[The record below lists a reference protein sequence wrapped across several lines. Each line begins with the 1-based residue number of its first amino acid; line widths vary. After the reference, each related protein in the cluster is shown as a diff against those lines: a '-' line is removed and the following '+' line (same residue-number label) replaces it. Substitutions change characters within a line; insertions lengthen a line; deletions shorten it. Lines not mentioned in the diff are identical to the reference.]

1 MPPRD
6 ATPPLKDSSPARDA
20 AAAPREVKP
29 ELPLTGFATSG
40 FGMVL
45 DQLELPFVVFDAQ
58 FNPVILSTSGARLL
72 DFGPNDSLRQHTK
85 LIEPLQEF
93 AKRWLPAERSA
104 AAKPAAERLAAQ
116 STGGQSTWG
125 PGGQGQFRHRLEEL
139 EMVTASGRSF
149 QALAFLRGSPVV
161 SADAIAAGDLGEQM
175 PGVVL
180 FQDLTYFQPFFNTIE
195 QSRRNRSLIVLMSSL
210 LGARVDLG
218 SGAGAFSKYLEAEE
232 LLNNAAPLAA
242 TAMAGCDVLKEL
254 SLAVD
259 IVDPMIVPSSKII
272 VLARSS
278 ALLNIARPVCLRLLA
293 HLLLEATDFG
303 GPFGRTTVDGTM
315 LTAVQKPP
323 LGEYTLRISA
333 DRKDELPIEASPLE
347 VYLYRRYVPSQ
358 YRVSMSDDVEDA
370 DGSETARRATR
381 TISRASFSENLLI
394 AAEIA
399 GRFGA
404 SLVAKRPTPTQLEL
418 TLTFS
423 LMAGRLT
430 DGKPGNRLP
439 ISR

>member
-1 MPPRD
+1 
-6 ATPPLKDSSPARDA
+6 
-20 AAAPREVKP
+20 
-29 ELPLTGFATSG
+29 
-40 FGMVL
+40 
-45 DQLELPFVVFDAQ
+45 
-58 FNPVILSTSGARLL
+58 
-72 DFGPNDSLRQHTK
+72 
-85 LIEPLQEF
+85 
-93 AKRWLPAERSA
+93 
-104 AAKPAAERLAAQ
+104 
-116 STGGQSTWG
+116 
-125 PGGQGQFRHRLEEL
+125 
-139 EMVTASGRSF
+139 
-149 QALAFLRGSPVV
+149 
-161 SADAIAAGDLGEQM
+161 
-175 PGVVL
+175 
-180 FQDLTYFQPFFNTIE
+180 
-195 QSRRNRSLIVLMSSL
+195 
-210 LGARVDLG
+210 
-218 SGAGAFSKYLEAEE
+218 
-232 LLNNAAPLAA
+232 
-242 TAMAGCDVLKEL
+242 MAGCDVLKEL